1 MTRRNYFIKIIS
13 LAVALIMIC
22 ANMATVGAAGIQE
35 TEQESAVSGQLL
47 NAFSVKMNS
56 IQKENQSLSMDR
68 ILPVRDFSGADYL
81 VIECSPTGYM
91 IYHPES
97 GVFVESSP
105 SSASPYAGFTGDNL
119 YYGGPTEYYVEQNGC
134 FYHTVI
140 DEIIDSPYDVQRMS
154 LTSAKITSEL
164 NENKDVALLDYA
176 INGNATAYA
185 TMVQTSSAAAQS
197 GMTEAQINWFKN
209 LSSCGYFSVG
219 DGCCGFVGLNILY
232 AFFDKFVDDKYMDD
246 QYWTN
251 STKTQL
257 KNNDSSFTKYLYD
270 LDPKDTTT
278 SIHIHSVSKQYL
290 SLKGI
295 TDIDHTDRYW
305 GFFTK
310 STIKGILDNGY
321 PVELF
326 GSLEDPPNYSGTG
339 KKSGHAVV
347 AYQYSGNDFICHYGW
362 NGYAEV
368 TIVGTLGSIYA
379 MEVE

>member
-1 MTRRNYFIKIIS
+1 MNFVKIVSMVIA
-13 LAVALIMIC
+13 LVMLCACATQLPIGAVNI
-22 ANMATVGAAGIQE
+22 AAAKNS
-35 TEQESAVSGQLL
+35 TAVSNNLL
-47 NAFSVKMNS
+47 NVFSAKMSS
-56 IQKENQSLSMDR
+56 IQKENQSLSIAR
-68 ILPVRDFSGADYL
+68 ILPVKDFSGEDYS
-81 VIECSPTGYM
+81 VIEGNPTGYM

-105 SSASPYAGFTGDNL
+105 SAPSPYAGLSGSTL
-119 YYGGPTEYYVEQNGC
+119 YYGGPTEYYIEEGGI

-140 DEIIDSPYDVQRMS
+140 DEIIDNSVDVQRMN
-154 LTSAKITSEL
+154 LTSANMTAEL
-164 NENKDVALLDYA
+164 NQNKSIVTLDYV
-176 INGNATAYA
+176 INSNTTAYA
-185 TMVQTSSAAAQS
+185 TMVQANTTSVQS
-197 GMTEAQINWFKN
+197 GLTQAQVDWFKN

-251 STKTQL
+251 ASKTQL

-310 STIKGILDNGY
+310 STIRGILDNGY

-326 GSLEDPPNYSGTG
+326 GSLADPPNYSGTG

-347 AYQYSGNDFICHYGW
+347 AYQYSGDDFICHYGW

-379 MEVE
+379 MEVK